1 MLVVEIELL
10 RGIAYCRVVT
20 LDITC
25 QLRAARFRR
34 IESVQRKGL
43 LADQSRSDFVADVL
57 AAARYFTMPI
67 SVSSDLAW
75 SYSALR

>member
-1 MLVVEIELL
+1 MLIVEIELL

-20 LDITC
+20 LDIT
-25 QLRAARFRR
+25 LRAARFRR